1 MAYENFIPEI
11 WSKKIEKDLERLCVY
26 AEDCN
31 RQYEGSVKQCG
42 DTVHILGSGKPTIHT
57 LARASASGAIVG
69 PEEVEGTD
77 TILVIDQIR
86 YFNFKVGDIDKAQ
99 AVNGV
104 LDALTDEANEGLANE
119 VDVHISALVDGAGHT
134 EEEDALTADNILDVL
149 DNAQQKLYEADVKPT
164 TEVVVVL
171 PPAVY
176 KLFRKA
182 YVTKDT
188 DNSEMLKNG
197 KVAKYANMTVKLSNN
212 VNKQG
217 STYNMMMRT
226 KRAVAYAQPLRH
238 VEPYRPEGSF
248 ADAVKG
254 FILFGAKVVRPKEM
268 VKLAVTLAA

>member
-1 MAYENFIPEI
+1 MAYDNFIPEI
-11 WSKKIEKDLERLCVY
+11 WSKKIERDLERTCVY

-42 DTVHILGSGKPTIHT
+42 DTVHILGSGKPTIRT
-57 LARASASGAIVG
+57 LARDNASGSIEG
-69 PEEVEGTD
+69 PEEVAGTD
-77 TILVIDQIR
+77 VILEIDQIR
-86 YFNFKVGDIDKAQ
+86 YFNVMVGDIDKAQ
-99 AVNGV
+99 SVNGV
-104 LDALTDEANEGLANE
+104 LDALTDEANEALANE
-119 VDVHISALVDGAGHT
+119 VDVYIAGKVVEAGHT
-134 EEEDALTADNILDVL
+134 EAENALTADNILDVL

-188 DNSEMLKNG
+188 DNSDMMKNG

-212 VNKQG
+212 VNKSG

-268 VKLAVTLAA
+268 VKVAVTLAA